1 MNKLPLTLAVVIAL
15 GLAGV
20 LVAQSQ
26 SKASLQRAVASLQRE
41 VQMLKTQSEK
51 DHRLIAELI
60 AKNDVYKNESESLR
74 QNLAAGGGAA
84 GNSAPP
90 TGGAVKEGEKSEG
103 GPGSFMKGVAKMF
116 TDPEMKKAMRGQQS
130 MIVRTMYAD
139 LAKELG
145 LAPEE
150 ANQLIELLTERQMGM
165 AARSMELMGDGG
177 ADAKKLEESGKSIN
191 ASRKEYD
198 AQINALLGEERAKKF
213 AEYERTIGD
222 RMQMQQV
229 QQAFTA
235 SGVPLQDSQR
245 DGLMAI
251 MKEERLKTP
260 ASPFDA
266 SNKDVSAQMKA
277 LQNSD
282 AVDKAMQQT
291 QDFNTRVL
299 TRART
304 VLTPEQ
310 INAFEAAQ
318 KQQLE
323 MMQLGMKMSREMF
336 KGK

>member
-1 MNKLPLTLAVVIAL
+1 MNKLPLTLAGVIAIGL
-15 GLAGV
+15 GGV

-41 VQMLKTQSEK
+41 VQSLKTEAEK
-51 DHRLIAELI
+51 DHRLIAELT

-74 QNLAAGGGAA
+74 QNLAGGGGAA
-84 GNSAPP
+84 DKSVPS

-130 MIVRTMYAD
+130 MMVRMMYAD

-150 ANQLIELLTERQMGM
+150 ADQLIELLTERQMGM
-165 AARSMELMGDGG
+165 AAQSMELMGDGG

-213 AEYERTIGD
+213 AEYERSIGD

-245 DGLMAI
+245 DGLLAI

-277 LQNSD
+277 LQNAD